1 MSTTSPEHTEHT
13 GTHGTSLEPRQLR
26 VVHTTG
32 FSYTGEVEAS
42 FNEARMT
49 PPSGLDQL
57 TTLNRVEIQPSAWT
71 QTYTDYW
78 GSAVTAFEVNEAH
91 RELTVTATSTVRV
104 ARSPGQP
111 GTTTWDEVTRPE
123 VREEHIEMLEVD
135 ELCEPH
141 PELAER
147 GRVLR
152 ASADTPGAFAQ
163 AVCELIHDEVEYLAG
178 STDVQTR
185 AAEAWEERHGVC
197 QDMAH
202 LVLGLLRAHGV
213 PARYVSGYLHPDPDA
228 PVGVQV
234 AGESHAWVEW
244 WDGEWVAWD
253 PTNASPVGNSHVEVA
268 HGRTYADVPPL
279 RGIFAGGAT
288 GEMFVEVA
296 ITRLA

>member
-1 MSTTSPEHTEHT
+1 MSTTDTQHMSTD
-13 GTHGTSLEPRQLR
+13 LEPRQLR

-32 FSYTGEVEAS
+32 FSYTGEVDAS

-49 PPSGLDQL
+49 PPSGLEQL
-57 TTLNRVEIQPSAWT
+57 TTLNRVEIAPSAWT
-71 QTYTDYW
+71 HTYLDYW

-104 ARSPGQP
+104 ARTPAEPGSVS
-111 GTTTWDEVTRPE
+111 WEDVTSAA
-123 VREEHIEMLEVD
+123 VREEHVEMLEVD
-135 ELCEPH
+135 EVCEPH

-147 GRVLR
+147 GRALR
-152 ASADTPGAFAQ
+152 ASSETPGAFAT
-163 AVCELIHDEVEYLAG
+163 AVCALIHDEVEYEAG

-202 LVLGLLRAHGV
+202 LVLGLLRTHGV

-228 PVGVQV
+228 PIGVQV

-268 HGRTYADVPPL
+268 HGRTYADVAPL
-279 RGIFAGGAT
+279 RGIFAGADT
-288 GEMFVEVA
+288 AEMFVEVA
-296 ITRLA
+296 ITRLT